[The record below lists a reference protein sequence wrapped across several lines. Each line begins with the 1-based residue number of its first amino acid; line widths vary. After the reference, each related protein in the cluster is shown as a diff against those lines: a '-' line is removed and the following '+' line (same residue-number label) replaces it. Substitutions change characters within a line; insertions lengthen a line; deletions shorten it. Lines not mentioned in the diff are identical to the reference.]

1 MLWMFQHLNHGIM
14 KNLGKF
20 MYIIPIGIFGL
31 MHFTNAG
38 QLSEMMPDWMPLKT
52 ILVYISGIALIAAPV
67 ALIINKKAKLAMTLL
82 GVELLSFMVFI
93 HLMQVIGGDQMA
105 MGQVF
110 KDTSL
115 AGAAFYI
122 ASQAED

>member
-1 MLWMFQHLNHGIM
+1 M

-31 MHFTNAG
+31 MHMASAEQMSG
-38 QLSEMMPDWMPLKT
+38 MVPAWLPLKV
-52 ILVYISGIALIAAPV
+52 IIVYLTGLSLIAATV
-67 ALIINKKAKLAMTLL
+67 AVVINKRAKLAMTLL
-82 GVELLSFMVFI
+82 AVELLLFVVLI
-93 HLMQVIGGDQMA
+93 HVVAVVGGNEMQMA
-105 MGQVF
+105 MVL
-110 KDTSL
+110 KDTSM

>member
-1 MLWMFQHLNHGIM
+1 M

-20 MYIIPIGIFGL
+20 MYIIPIGILGL
-31 MHFTNAG
+31 MHFANAG
-38 QLSEMMPDWMPLKT
+38 QLSQMLPEWIPLKT
-52 ILVYISGIALIAAPV
+52 ILVYLSGVGLIAATI

-82 GVELLSFMVFI
+82 AVELLSFVVLI
-93 HLMQVIGGDQMA
+93 HIMHVVGGDQMA
-105 MGQVF
+105 VGQVL
-110 KDTSL
+110 KDTAL

>member
-1 MLWMFQHLNHGIM
+1 
-14 KNLGKF
+14 

-31 MHFTNAG
+31 MHFANAG
-38 QLSEMMPDWMPLKT
+38 QLSQMLPAWMPLKT
-52 ILVYISGIALIAAPV
+52 ALVYISGLGLIAAPI

-82 GVELLSFMVFI
+82 GVALLLFMVFI

-105 MGQVF
+105 MGQVL
-110 KDTSL
+110 KDTGL

-122 ASQAED
+122 ASQVED

>member
-93 HLMQVIGGDQMA
+93 HLMQVIGGDQVA
-105 MGQVF
+105 VGQVF

>member
-1 MLWMFQHLNHGIM
+1 
-14 KNLGKF
+14 

-31 MHFTNAG
+31 MHMANASQMTG
-38 QLSEMMPDWMPLKT
+38 MVPAWMPMKLV
-52 ILVYISGIALIAAPV
+52 IVYITGLALIAATV

-82 GVELLSFMVFI
+82 GVMLVLFVVLI
-93 HLMQVIGGDQMA
+93 HLMAVIGGDQMSMA
-105 MGQVF
+105 MVL
-110 KDTSL
+110 KDTSM

>member
-1 MLWMFQHLNHGIM
+1 M

-31 MHFTNAG
+31 MHFANAG
-38 QLSEMMPDWMPLKT
+38 QLAEIMPAWIPMKT
-52 ILVYISGIALIAAPV
+52 VLVYVTGLGLIAAPI

-82 GVELLSFMVFI
+82 GIELLSFMVLI
-93 HLMQVIGGDQMA
+93 HLMHVIGGDQMA
-105 MGQVF
+105 IGQVL
-110 KDTSL
+110 KDTAL

>member
-1 MLWMFQHLNHGIM
+1 M
-14 KNLGKF
+14 KNLGKY

-31 MHFTNAG
+31 MHFANAG
-38 QLSEMMPDWMPLKT
+38 QLSQMMPAWMPLKT
-52 ILVYISGIALIAAPV
+52 VLVYITGIALIAAPI

-82 GVELLSFMVFI
+82 GIELLSFMVFI

-110 KDTSL
+110 KDTAL

-122 ASQAED
+122 ASQAEN